1 MKKTLLWLA
10 SLFILCSMS
19 FAQENKAP
27 EVKTDDNYVFQM
39 NQSGDMFLK
48 LNINGSVPILPE
60 QLKFGMDLDIGIYYL
75 FTKWFGLGGS
85 ISFSYNPTLGQKIF
99 YTIPVLG
106 YAFFQLEVWHFEIP
120 LFLGVGGVFE
130 HHSSNFY
137 FGLYIKPE
145 IGLYYRINPEW
156 SVGASCAFSIIPQW
170 YTNPEYNYTGYLI
183 NPGIS
188 ARYHL

>member
-120 LFLGVGGVFE
+120 LFLGVGGAFE

-137 FGLYIKPE
+137 FG
-145 IGLYYRINPEW
+145 
-156 SVGASCAFSIIPQW
+156 
-170 YTNPEYNYTGYLI
+170 
-183 NPGIS
+183 
-188 ARYHL
+188 